1 MKLTLDDIKRITSG
15 ALEITEDN
23 GVFSFCRF
31 EQKAKE
37 YYENCGNN
45 GFRLKSRASSSMRL
59 DFMTN
64 SDKFD
69 VDFTVDYGSSRTY
82 YYFDVCVDGIIRK
95 HLGEEVAWIKK
106 GHISLK
112 VSDYIPQ
119 DGAEHRI
126 TLWLPNLASAKLSNV
141 EIDDGSTLAPINYK
155 MKLLCLGDSI
165 TQGYDAAFA
174 SKSYVN
180 RIASYFDAYTVNQAI
195 GGERFVP
202 DILLEDTEYH
212 PDVVTVA
219 YGTNDWSGTPKAV
232 FHPKCEAFYEKAGR
246 IYADAK
252 KFAILPLWRADA
264 KSGKQKYEGSLDEA
278 CEFIR
283 EVAEKNGFIVIDG
296 RPFMPQCPEFFWDGR
311 LHPNDLGFAEYA
323 AGVIAEIEKHI

>member
-1 MKLTLDDIKRITSG
+1 MKLTLEDVKKITAG
-15 ALEITEDN
+15 ALDITEDE
-23 GVFSFCRF
+23 GLFTFRRF
-31 EQKAKE
+31 EAKAME
-37 YYENCGNN
+37 HYAGAST
-45 GFRLKSRASSSMRL
+45 GFCLKSKASSSIRL

-64 SDKFD
+64 SDRFD
-69 VDFTVDYGSSRTY
+69 TDFSVNYGSSRTY

-112 VSDYIPQ
+112 VSDYVPQ
-119 DGAEHRI
+119 DGGEHRI
-126 TLWLPNLASAKLSNV
+126 TLWLPNLASAQLSNI
-141 EIDDGSTLAPINYK
+141 EIDDGATLRPIEYK
-155 MKLLCLGDSI
+155 KKFLCFGDSI

-180 RIASYFDAYTVNQAI
+180 RLTSHFEAYTVNQAI

-202 DILLEDTEYH
+202 DILLEDTAYK

-219 YGTNDWSGTPKAV
+219 YGTNDWSGTTKEV
-232 FHPKCEAFYEKAGR
+232 FHPKCEAFFEKAGK
-246 IYADAK
+246 IYADAQ
-252 KFAILPLWRADA
+252 KFAILPIWRADS

-278 CEFIR
+278 CAFI
-283 EVAEKNGFIVIDG
+283 AETASKNGFHIIDA
-296 RPFMPQCPEFFWDGR
+296 RPFLPQCSEFFWDGR

-323 AGVIAEIEKHI
+323 AGLIAEMEKYI